1 MSAQPNEIASLITS
15 VKESLEREIHLLG
28 EGLFIRFD
36 MQAARLE
43 QGALIQTGKGWKAR
57 MNEWAERIDLALE
70 EKDKQIA
77 ELAARVAKLEKK

>member
-1 MSAQPNEIASLITS
+1 
-15 VKESLEREIHLLG
+15 
-28 EGLFIRFD
+28 
-36 MQAARLE
+36 
-43 QGALIQTGKGWKAR
+43 LIQTGKGWKAR